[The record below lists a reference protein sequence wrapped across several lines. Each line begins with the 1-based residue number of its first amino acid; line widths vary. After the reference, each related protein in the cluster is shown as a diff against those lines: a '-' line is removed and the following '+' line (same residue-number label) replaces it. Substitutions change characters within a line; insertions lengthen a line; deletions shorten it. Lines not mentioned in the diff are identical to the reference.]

1 MGVLEDE
8 KQNLGRAGRWEPSV
22 AICAFYKHKLVCWLG
37 QLQRGEVEAEE
48 AESYL
53 HLYVQT
59 YIYSE
64 TSSVKVFKC
73 LGIMYIHC
81 VILPHSD
88 VIMIPLL

>member
-22 AICAFYKHKLVCWLG
+22 ANAHSTSTSSYVGWGSFRG
-37 QLQRGEVEAEE
+37 GEVEAEE

-64 TSSVKVFKC
+64 TSSEKVFKC
-73 LGIMYIHC
+73 LGKMYIHC